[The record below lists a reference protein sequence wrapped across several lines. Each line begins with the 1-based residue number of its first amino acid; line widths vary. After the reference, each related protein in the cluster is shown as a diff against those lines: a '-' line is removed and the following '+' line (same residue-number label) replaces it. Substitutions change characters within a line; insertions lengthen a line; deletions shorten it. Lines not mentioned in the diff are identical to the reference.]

1 MHSGRCHFYRLDIW
15 MLLPWWPVFC
25 RRRHLLLIGHG
36 ISFGTGRN
44 LTLKSAPS
52 HPCRNYQSGFLGV
65 WLSGCPEGL
74 CRTITS
80 MRKHL
85 SETTGLQRLTYG
97 LVTAVAVVALPLP
110 MKWEFRVLLAWCVGL
125 AVYLCLAWWLCRS
138 FDAKRTRERAQAQD
152 EPSVVL
158 FLVLLLATAACVA
171 AITVLMQQSRDL
183 SGFQRGLHIGLS
195 VLALAV
201 SWLFI
206 QTIFTFRYA
215 HRYYFEEKQDEPDG
229 PGLVFPGGLD
239 PDYFD
244 FLYYA
249 HVVGMTSQVSDVQVT
264 SHEMRHLTLVHSV
277 LSFGFNML
285 ILALSINVVA
295 GSL

>member
-1 MHSGRCHFYRLDIW
+1 LKKHF
-15 MLLPWWPVFC
+15 
-25 RRRHLLLIGHG
+25 
-36 ISFGTGRN
+36 
-44 LTLKSAPS
+44 
-52 HPCRNYQSGFLGV
+52 
-65 WLSGCPEGL
+65 
-74 CRTITS
+74 
-80 MRKHL
+80 
-85 SETTGLQRLTYG
+85 SETTGPQRLMYG
-97 LVTAVAVVALPLP
+97 LGTALAVAALPLP
-110 MKWEFRVLLAWCVGL
+110 TGWEFRGLLAWCAGMV
-125 AVYLCLAWWLCRS
+125 VYLGLAWWLCVG

-158 FLVLLLATAACVA
+158 FLILLLSTAACVA
-171 AITVLMQQSRDL
+171 SITALMQQSRDL
-183 SGFQRGLHIGLS
+183 AGMQRGLHIGLS
-195 VLALAV
+195 VLALAS

-229 PGLVFPGGLD
+229 PGLQFPGGLD

-249 HVVGMTSQVSDVQVT
+249 FVVGMTSQVSDVQVT
-264 SHEMRHLTLVHSV
+264 SREMRRLTMVHGV

-295 GSL
+295 GLL

>member
-1 MHSGRCHFYRLDIW
+1 MKKHF
-15 MLLPWWPVFC
+15 
-25 RRRHLLLIGHG
+25 
-36 ISFGTGRN
+36 
-44 LTLKSAPS
+44 
-52 HPCRNYQSGFLGV
+52 
-65 WLSGCPEGL
+65 
-74 CRTITS
+74 
-80 MRKHL
+80 
-85 SETTGLQRLTYG
+85 SETTGPQRLMYG
-97 LVTAVAVVALPLP
+97 LGTALAVAALPLP
-110 MKWEFRVLLAWCVGL
+110 TGWEFRGLLAWCAGMV
-125 AVYLCLAWWLCRS
+125 VYLGLAWWLCVG

-158 FLVLLLATAACVA
+158 FLILLLSTAACVA
-171 AITVLMQQSRDL
+171 AITALMQQSRDL
-183 SGFQRGLHIGLS
+183 AGMQRGLHIGLS
-195 VLALAV
+195 VLALAS

-229 PGLVFPGGLD
+229 PGLQFPGGLD

-249 HVVGMTSQVSDVQVT
+249 FVVGMTSQVSDVQVT
-264 SHEMRHLTLVHSV
+264 SREMRRLTMVHGV

-295 GSL
+295 GLL